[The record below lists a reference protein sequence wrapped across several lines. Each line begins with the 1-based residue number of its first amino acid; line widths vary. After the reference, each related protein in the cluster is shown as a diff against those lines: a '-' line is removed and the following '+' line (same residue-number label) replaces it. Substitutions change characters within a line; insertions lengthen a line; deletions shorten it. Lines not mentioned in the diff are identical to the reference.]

1 MSEPTETTGLPNT
14 ELPNTGFPWRPDDGH
29 RSALRVAL
37 DALYLWSGYLAAF
50 FLVVIFLLMMGLS
63 LGRQVGI
70 NIPSGDDFAAWSMAA
85 MAFLGLAHTFKEGEM
100 IRVGLLVD
108 KLSGR
113 AKRVAEILSLAVGL
127 LILTYFAW
135 FATKLTIESYR
146 FNDISQGV
154 VSIPLWIPQL
164 GFCGGLIVLGI
175 AFLDELVRTI
185 AGYRPCYEKDPPKT
199 AEELIERAASSA
211 V

>member
-1 MSEPTETTGLPNT
+1 MSETPEIADH
-14 ELPNTGFPWRPDDGH
+14 PWRQDDGR
-29 RSALRVAL
+29 RSALRVIL

-50 FLVVIFLLMMGLS
+50 FLVMIFLLMMGLS
-63 LGRQVGI
+63 LGRPLGV

-85 MAFLGLAHTFKEGEM
+85 MAFLALAHTFKEGEM

-108 KLSGR
+108 KLTGWKKR
-113 AKRVAEILSLAVGL
+113 AAEIISLGIGL
-127 LILTYFAW
+127 VILVYFAW
-135 FATKLTIESYR
+135 FATKMTIESYK

-154 VSIPLWIPQL
+154 ISIPLWFPQL
-164 GFCGGLIVLGI
+164 GYCIGVIVLAI
-175 AFLDELVRTI
+175 AFLDELVRSI

-199 AEELIERAASSA
+199 AEELVERAASSA